1 MRFPIKRWAC
11 GALAFAFSA
20 AVMAAAPYPDKP
32 IRLIVPWPAGG
43 SADTIGRSLGDA
55 LGRRLNATVV
65 VENVAGASGTIATT
79 QFARAAPDGY
89 TLLLASSSANVSA
102 PNLYSKVHFDPIKDF
117 TPIGEVALVPSVLIV
132 SENSPFKRP
141 TDIIAA
147 ARKQPGKLTYGSGG
161 TGNSGHLSGELFR
174 TINKI
179 EVTHVPY
186 KGNNPALTD
195 LMGGRLDYMFDN
207 GAIGHIQSQR
217 VRALAV
223 AADARLKAIPDV
235 PTFEELGM
243 AGMQLTT
250 WFGLAA
256 PAGTPAPIVDK
267 LSSALNAVMTDPAYS
282 QRLIAMGA
290 ELHQSTPAAFTAFWA
305 EELDRYRQLIQ
316 SAGIQVN

>member
-11 GALAFAFSA
+11 GALASAFSA

-55 LGRRLNATVV
+55 LGKRLNATVV

-102 PNLYSKVHFDPIKDF
+102 PNLYAKVHFDPIKDF

-132 SENSPFKRP
+132 PENSPFKRP
-141 TDIIAA
+141 ADIVAA

-174 TINKI
+174 AINKI

-186 KGNNPALTD
+186 KGNSPALTD

-223 AADARLKAIPDV
+223 ASDARLKAIPGV

-267 LSSALNAVMTDPAYS
+267 LSSALNAVMSDPAYS

-290 ELHQSTPAAFTAFWA
+290 ELRQSTPPAFTAFWA

>member
-11 GALAFAFSA
+11 GALASAFSA
-20 AVMAAAPYPDKP
+20 AVVAAAPYPDKP

-55 LGRRLNATVV
+55 LGKRLNATIV

-102 PNLYSKVHFDPIKDF
+102 PNLYAKVHFDPIKDF

-132 SENSPFKRP
+132 PENSPFKRP
-141 TDIIAA
+141 GDIVAA

-174 TINKI
+174 AINRI

-195 LMGGRLDYMFDN
+195 LMGRRLDYMFDN

-267 LSSALNAVMTDPAYS
+267 LSSALNAVMSDPAYS

-290 ELHQSTPAAFTAFWA
+290 ELRQSTPTAFTAFWA

>member
-11 GALAFAFSA
+11 GALASAFSA

-43 SADTIGRSLGDA
+43 SADTIGRALGDA

-102 PNLYSKVHFDPIKDF
+102 PNLYAKVHFDPINDF
-117 TPIGEVALVPSVLIV
+117 APIGEVALVPSVLIV

-141 TDIIAA
+141 IDIVAA

-223 AADARLKAIPDV
+223 AADARLKTIPNV
-235 PTFEELGM
+235 PTFKELGM

>member
-1 MRFPIKRWAC
+1 MRFPIRRWAC
-11 GALAFAFSA
+11 GALASACSA

-55 LGRRLNATVV
+55 LGKHLNATVV
-65 VENVAGASGTIATT
+65 VENMAGASGTIATT

-102 PNLYSKVHFDPIKDF
+102 PNLYAKVHFDPIKDF
-117 TPIGEVALVPSVLIV
+117 APIGEVALVPSVLIV
-132 SENSPFKRP
+132 PEHSPFKRP
-141 TDIIAA
+141 ADIVAA

-161 TGNSGHLSGELFR
+161 IGNSGHLSGELFR
-174 TINKI
+174 AINKI

-217 VRALAV
+217 VSALAV

-256 PAGTPAPIVDK
+256 PAGTPGPIVDK
-267 LSSALNAVMTDPAYS
+267 LSSTLNAVMSDPAYA

-290 ELHQSTPAAFTAFWA
+290 ELRQSTPAAFTTFWA
-305 EELDRYRQLIQ
+305 QELERYRQLVQ

>member
-11 GALAFAFSA
+11 GALTSAFSA
-20 AVMAAAPYPDKP
+20 AVLAAAPYPDKP

-55 LGRRLNATVV
+55 LGKGLNATVV

-79 QFARAAPDGY
+79 QFVRAAPDGY
-89 TLLLASSSANVSA
+89 TLLLAGSSANVSA
-102 PNLYSKVHFDPIKDF
+102 PNLYAKVQFDPIKDF

-132 SENSPFKRP
+132 PDKSPFKRP
-141 TDIIAA
+141 ADIVAA
-147 ARKQPGKLTYGSGG
+147 ARQQPGKLAYGSGG
-161 TGNSGHLSGELFR
+161 NGNSGHLSGELFR
-174 TINKI
+174 SINKI

-186 KGNNPALTD
+186 RGNNPALSD
-195 LMGGRLDYMFDN
+195 LIGERLDYMFDN
-207 GAIGHIQSQR
+207 GAIGHIQTNR

-223 AADARLKAIPDV
+223 AADSRLKAIPDV

-243 AGMQLTT
+243 TGMQLTT

-267 LSSALNAVMTDPAYS
+267 LSGALNAVIADPAYS
-282 QRLIAMGA
+282 QRLTSMGA
-290 ELHQSTPAAFTAFWA
+290 ELRQSTPAAFSAFWA
-305 EELDRYRQLIQ
+305 QALERYRQLIQ
-316 SAGIQVN
+316 SAGIHIN